1 MTGPVTDP
9 AAPSASRSAVPFV
22 PSGRIG
28 WQRRTAAGRR
38 AWAEFRSNPAG
49 LAGLAILVLY
59 AVGALAAPALI
70 PAHDL
75 SVTGAPGQPLQPP
88 SARFW
93 LGTDTFGR
101 PMSAVTLWGARI
113 SLTVGFLATLITIV
127 IGTVTGIVA
136 GHFRGWVSVVLM
148 RVTDWFLVLPL
159 LLLAVVL
166 AAVLGPGA
174 ATVIIAVGV
183 TAWPPT
189 TRLVR
194 AQALTL
200 EQRPY
205 VERARALG
213 AGHWHVMTRHVL
225 PGVMPIV
232 LVQATLTVS
241 GSIIA
246 EATLAFLGL
255 EDPTKI
261 SWGTTLQ
268 LASLRGAVVEGAWW
282 VLLPP
287 GIAIAVIALAF
298 VLCGR
303 ALEGVLNPRLRRR
316 A

>member
-1 MTGPVTDP
+1 MTGPVTEP
-9 AAPSASRSAVPFV
+9 APPRASRSAAV
-22 PSGRIG
+22 SSWRIG
-28 WQRRTAAGRR
+28 WQRRAAASRR
-38 AWAEFRSNPAG
+38 AWAQYRRNAAG
-49 LAGLAILVLY
+49 LAGVAILLLY
-59 AVGALAAPALI
+59 VVAALAAPLLI

-75 SVTGAPGQPLQPP
+75 AVTSAPGQPLQPP
-88 SARFW
+88 SGRFW

-101 PMSAVTLWGARI
+101 PMTSVTLWGARI

-136 GHFRGWVSVVLM
+136 GHFRGWIAVVLM
-148 RVTDWFLVLPL
+148 RITDWFLVLPP
-159 LLLAVVL
+159 LLLAVALATVL
-166 AAVLGPGA
+166 RPGT
-174 ATVIIAVGV
+174 ATVIAAIGV

-200 EQRPY
+200 EERPY

-232 LVQATLTVS
+232 LVQAALTVS
-241 GSIIA
+241 GAIIA

-255 EDPTKI
+255 EDPAGI

-303 ALEGVLNPRLRRR
+303 ALEGVLNPRLRGR

>member
-1 MTGPVTDP
+1 MTGRG
-9 AAPSASRSAVPFV
+9 ARGASRSAI
-22 PSGRIG
+22 SSSRIG
-28 WQRRTAAGRR
+28 WQRRAAAGRR
-38 AWAEFRSNPAG
+38 AWAAYRRGPAG
-49 LAGLAILVLY
+49 LAGLAILLLY
-59 AVGALAAPALI
+59 VAGALAAPLLVS
-70 PAHDL
+70 AHDL
-75 SVTGAPGQPLQPP
+75 SVTEAPGQPLQPP
-88 SARFW
+88 SGRFW

-101 PMSAVTLWGARI
+101 PMTDVTLWGARI
-113 SLTVGFLATLITIV
+113 SLTVGFLATAITIM
-127 IGTVTGIVA
+127 IGTVTGIAA
-136 GHFRGWVSVVLM
+136 GHFRGWISVVLM
-148 RVTDWFLVLPL
+148 RVTDWFLVLPP
-159 LLLAVVL
+159 LLLAVAL
-166 AAVLGPGA
+166 AAVLRPGM
-174 ATVIIAVGV
+174 ATVIAAIGV

-194 AQALTL
+194 AQTLTL
-200 EQRPY
+200 EERPY

-232 LVQATLTVS
+232 LVQAALTVS
-241 GSIIA
+241 GAIIA

-255 EDPTKI
+255 EDPAKI

-303 ALEGVLNPRLRRR
+303 ALEGVLNPRLRGR